1 MTLPTAMA
9 ASGPGSS
16 VQWRWGCVIGR
27 AGTSSVAIAAQHRR
41 TRATAVTPSLARW
54 PDGAEAAHRTDRAA
68 ALRRLRRRGRQP
80 RAAMRALPARAA
92 LARRR
97 RRGAVGRAV
106 VRVRPGAGV
115 PRRAI
120 LVDDVVTTGGTL
132 AACAAGLL
140 EAGATDVTAIAYAR
154 TPGR

>member
-1 MTLPTAMA
+1 M
-9 ASGPGSS
+9 
-16 VQWRWGCVIGR
+16 
-27 AGTSSVAIAAQHRR
+27 
-41 TRATAVTPSLARW
+41 
-54 PDGAEAAHRTDRAA
+54 
-68 ALRRLRRRGRQP
+68 ALRQLIGLIAPPLCAACGAGAGSLEPLCAHCRRELRWLDAAVVAPSGVPLWAPVAYEGPARGLV
-80 RAAMRALPARAA
+80 RALKFRGAARAEETMVGIVRARVISLDRSRIA
-92 LARRR
+92 LTRDANET
-97 RRGAVGRAV
+97 

>member
-1 MTLPTAMA
+1 MIDLDALNFERLVAPH
-9 ASGPGSS
+9 
-16 VQWRWGCVIGR
+16 
-27 AGTSSVAIAAQHRR
+27 GT
-41 TRATAVTPSLARW
+41 
-54 PDGAEAAHRTDRAA
+54 
-68 ALRRLRRRGRQP
+68 
-80 RAAMRALPARAA
+80 
-92 LARRR
+92 
-97 RRGAVGRAV
+97 

-154 TPGR
+154 TLAQGSDKRQQATRRFPDC